1 MTLIIINRSI
11 EAMDPSPETYRLW
24 HIFTDPTTG
33 TWAVAMSTNQSNIF
47 VALFTSFLTWIVA
60 IVWTILVAFMIFFL
74 APTEMT
80 QATQN
85 AAKTAWDESDPLS
98 ASYLLIKHCWQV
110 LRDVSQREYIKK
122 LTWKGF
128 GFHIVIVIVAFLMAA
143 GGFVLTTLYPLLFV
157 IGTIAPVNPAIV
169 YFPLY
174 SETDIFQ
181 RQRVVVEYD
190 SIAALKAFGS
200 VDSTDAMSQDHG
212 SSVTFE
218 SQPLNSVDGEDRY
231 SIQYNYKVTGT
242 DMGLQKLRDLTLEVS
257 GNCSFQD
264 TWFNY
269 STTQSDIGGSDL
281 AVTYYDVYFNWEP
294 DTLVQYPDV
303 EQTGNN
309 SLFLG
314 VPLHPQSPPTASFY
328 DPVYSSE
335 LLNQATGR
343 SYFVVYPDTGRMPTT
358 GISTDPWYATE
369 TSELQRL
376 NGTYP
381 YMVKTKRPPLLCQE
395 DNTWLSGGWKG
406 KLQNLVSNGADGPPK
421 RLPSAM
427 TSIIVPGLGT
437 SPMVATL
444 GRALS
449 AVTLKS
455 ATRLI
460 GDDKA
465 IDTESARA
473 RDDMERLV
481 QAAYLA
487 TKDLFLNSAIAGSAL
502 KAEISSGALKN
513 AMVDTVSG
521 KPIPGSGD
529 FVISSS
535 IISAL
540 GFRQVM
546 SVPCIL
552 VVLLLIVAIFQYG
565 RKKKAKSVTDQG
577 ESATVKPRRRFISK
591 ALHIVPWLYH
601 LVDEKVGKDK
611 EGENGGPQ
619 SQPAEKTQG
628 GKQNEE
634 KQNDE
639 KMPDSFNS
647 ASDLEKQDTIMKITG
662 VSTPSP

>member
-1 MTLIIINRSI
+1 
-11 EAMDPSPETYRLW
+11 MDPSPETYRLW
-24 HIFTDPTTG
+24 HIFTDPKSG
-33 TWAVAMSTNQSNIF
+33 TWAVAMSTGQSGIF
-47 VALFTSFLTWIVA
+47 IALFTSFLTWIVA
-60 IVWTILVAFMIFFL
+60 IVWTILVAFMIYFL

-98 ASYLLIKHCWQV
+98 ASYLLMKHCWQV
-110 LRDVSQREYIKK
+110 LRDVSQKEYIKK

-128 GFHIVIVIVAFLMAA
+128 GFHIAIVVVAFLMAA
-143 GGFVLTTLYPLLFV
+143 GGFALTTLYPLLFV

-169 YFPLY
+169 FLPLY
-174 SETDIFQ
+174 TSYTGIAQ
-181 RQRVVVEYD
+181 LAVAVEYD

-200 VDSTDAMSQDHG
+200 VDSTDAMPLSQDQK
-212 SSVTFE
+212 SPVTFE
-218 SQPLNSVDGEDRY
+218 WQPLDSVHGEDRY
-231 SIQYNYKVTGT
+231 SIQYNYKVAGT
-242 DMGLQKLRDLTLEVS
+242 DMGLQKFGDLTLEVS

-264 TWFNY
+264 TWWYYNT
-269 STTQSDIGGSDL
+269 SQPDIAGSDP
-281 AVTYYDVYFNWEP
+281 AVTYYDVYINWRP

-303 EQTGNN
+303 EQTPFDFNTSAHGNN
-309 SLFLG
+309 SRTIG
-314 VPLHPQSPPTASFY
+314 VPIYPRSPPTASFIS
-328 DPVYSSE
+328 PVYSSE
-335 LLNQATGR
+335 SLNQATGR
-343 SYFVVYPDTGRMPTT
+343 SYFVIYPYTGRVPTV

-369 TSELQRL
+369 TLELEL
-376 NGTYP
+376 LEGEYS

-395 DNTWLSGGWKG
+395 DNKWSYGSWKG
-406 KLQNLVSNGADGPPK
+406 TMQNLVSNGADGPPK
-421 RLPSAM
+421 RLPPG
-427 TSIIVPGLGT
+427 IVSLIQVGLG
-437 SPMVATL
+437 SLPMVVTL

-449 AVTLKS
+449 AASLKS
-455 ATRLI
+455 VTRLV
-460 GDDKA
+460 GEERA
-465 IDTESARA
+465 IVTENARA
-473 RDDMERLV
+473 RDDMERIV

-487 TKDLFLNSAIAGSAL
+487 TQELLRNSALAGLTL
-502 KAEISSGALKN
+502 KADISSGALKN

-535 IISAL
+535 VISAL

-552 VVLLLIVAIFQYG
+552 VILLLIVAIFQYG

-628 GKQNEE
+628 GKQN
-634 KQNDE
+634 DE